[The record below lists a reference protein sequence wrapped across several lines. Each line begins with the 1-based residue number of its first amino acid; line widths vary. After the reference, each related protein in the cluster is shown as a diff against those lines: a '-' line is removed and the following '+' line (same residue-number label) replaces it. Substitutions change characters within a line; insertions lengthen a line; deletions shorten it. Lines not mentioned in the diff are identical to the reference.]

1 VMQKDAIVLLV
12 IDGNLKNHRDVCLA
26 KEAGF
31 VTYHGL
37 PGKVKTG
44 CQLTPE
50 LKSRYCSLH
59 KPRVCVK
66 PQDDANE
73 EDNEDI
79 AEMILEER
87 VTRSVTYYKVRTIE
101 S

>member
-1 VMQKDAIVLLV
+1 M
-12 IDGNLKNHRDVCLA
+12 
-26 KEAGF
+26 
-31 VTYHGL
+31 L
-37 PGKVKTG
+37 PT
-44 CQLTPE
+44 QT
-50 LKSRYCSLH
+50 
-59 KPRVCVK
+59 PRVCVK